1 MSISDSRSR
10 AQGSASTP
18 PASVL
23 SAFGFSQASRAHPV
37 AGGLINHTFQVVEGG
52 RRVALQRL
60 NPIFQPTVNLDIDAI
75 TTHLAHKGML
85 TPRLVPTNDGALWT
99 VDLDG
104 AAWRALSWLE
114 GRTLH
119 TVERASTARAAGQ
132 LAARFH
138 EAVSDLSHTFHF
150 TRPLA
155 HHTETHLARL
165 RDALR
170 EHVLH
175 PNFEAVSRLG
185 ASILQQAEQLPA
197 LPSLPT
203 RLIHGDLKV
212 SNVLFD
218 DAETTAL
225 ALLDLD
231 TMANLTIPIE
241 LGDALRSWCNPAGED
256 EARAT
261 LRADLFQA
269 ALAGYADASPAFLT
283 REESASIVLGTQTIA
298 LELAARFCA
307 DALNESYFGW
317 NEKKFS
323 SRSEHNRIR
332 ASSQL
337 SVAESIQSQR
347 AELERIVST
356 HFAVA
361 SR

>member
-1 MSISDSRSR
+1 MSIT
-10 AQGSASTP
+10 AP

-23 SAFGFSQASRAHPV
+23 SAFGFSQASRARAV
-37 AGGLINHTFQVVEGG
+37 QGGLLNHTFQVVEGD

-60 NPIFQPTVNLDIDAI
+60 HAIFEPTVNFDIDAI

-104 AAWRALSWLE
+104 GIWRALSWLD

-119 TVERASTARAAGQ
+119 TVEHASTARAAGQ

-138 EAVSDLSHTFHF
+138 EAVSDLQHTFRF
-150 TRPLA
+150 VRPLA
-155 HHTETHLARL
+155 HHTPTHLARL

-170 EHVLH
+170 DHAAH

-185 ASILQQAEQLPA
+185 ESILQYADQLEP
-197 LPSLPT
+197 LPEVPT
-203 RLIHGDLKV
+203 RLIHGDLKI
-212 SNVLFD
+212 SNLLFD
-218 DAETTAL
+218 DAQTTAL

-261 LRADLFQA
+261 LRADIFQA
-269 ALAGYADASPAFLT
+269 AIAGYAAASPAFLT
-283 REESASIVLGTQTIA
+283 RRESASIVLGTQTIA

-317 NEKKFS
+317 N
-323 SRSEHNRIR
+323 
-332 ASSQL
+332 A
-337 SVAESIQSQR
+337 
-347 AELERIVST
+347 
-356 HFAVA
+356 
-361 SR
+361 